1 LSSIKSAPQ
10 PPKTLSGHLFTDD
23 SDDDGDLFSTA
34 VKATFTPAQ
43 PINMDKKPSV
53 EKPPLAKMT
62 QQSAVVKND
71 VAGTQTVKK
80 SIFDDDS
87 DSADDDLFKK

>member
-1 LSSIKSAPQ
+1 
-10 PPKTLSGHLFTDD
+10 
-23 SDDDGDLFSTA
+23 
-34 VKATFTPAQ
+34 
-43 PINMDKKPSV
+43 MDKKPLV